1 MFIKNKSFAIKLL
14 GCALVPILTLI
25 IVMNLR
31 SAPTPSFE
39 AVSGQSYSWKSE
51 QWTLINYFAE
61 WCKPCLEELPELNEL
76 SQAADVRVFGISY
89 DSLSDQEIMDL
100 MARYQIQFPV
110 LKTSSLELLPMGLPA
125 VLPTTYILSPDGDIV
140 DVLHGKV
147 TIEGIEKL
155 LEKHQH
161 EKA

>member
-1 MFIKNKSFAIKLL
+1 MFIKNKPFAIKLL
-14 GCALVPILTLI
+14 GCALIPILTLV
-25 IVMNLR
+25 IVINLH
-31 SAPTPSFE
+31 STPTPSFE

-51 QWTLINYFAE
+51 KWTLVNYFAE

-76 SQAADVRVFGISY
+76 AQLGDLRVFGISY

-100 MARYQIQFPV
+100 KKRYQIQFPV
-110 LKTSSLELLPMGLPA
+110 LKTSSLEVLPMSLPA
-125 VLPTTYILSPDGDIV
+125 VLPTTYILSPDGEIV

-147 TIEGIEKL
+147 TIEGIENL

-161 EKA
+161 GKS

>member
-14 GCALVPILTLI
+14 ICALIPILTLA
-25 IVMNLR
+25 IVISLR
-31 SAPTPSFE
+31 IAPTPTFE
-39 AVSGQSYSWKSE
+39 AVSGQSYSWKSKK
-51 QWTLINYFAE
+51 WTLVNYFAE

-76 SQAADVRVFGISY
+76 AQLGDLRVFGISY

-100 MARYQIQFPV
+100 KKRYQIQFPV
-110 LKTSSLELLPMGLPA
+110 LKTSSLEVLPISLPA
-125 VLPTTYILSPDGDIV
+125 VLPTTYILSPDGEIV

-147 TIEGIEKL
+147 TIEGIENL

-161 EKA
+161 GNS

>member
-1 MFIKNKSFAIKLL
+1 MFIKNKSFTIKLL
-14 GCALVPILTLI
+14 GCALIPVVTLV

-31 SAPTPSFE
+31 STPSFV
-39 AVSGQSYSWKSE
+39 AVSGESYGWKSE
-51 QWTLINYFAE
+51 KWTLVNYFAE

-76 SQAADVRVFGISY
+76 AQAGDLRVFGISY

-100 MARYQIQFPV
+100 IKRYQIQFPV
-110 LKTSSLELLPMGLPA
+110 LKTSSLETLPMSLPA
-125 VLPTTYILSPDGDIV
+125 VLPTTYILSPDGEIV

-147 TIEGIEKL
+147 TIEGIENL

-161 EKA
+161 GKS